1 MRTGFL
7 KKADMALYAAKNG
20 GGGDHRFFA
29 LEMEEA
35 AQERRA
41 LELDLREALA
51 SDQFLLYFQPL
62 VDLRNGRVTTCE
74 ALLRWNHPTRGMVP
88 PSVFI
93 PIAEETGLII
103 ALGEWALLRACPEAA
118 QWPTSVKVAVNL
130 SPVQFRDRGRGPG
143 KSFRPSPSQ
152 GLPAQRLELEVTE
165 RLLLEDTHGT
175 LAAMEQFKEPR
186 RSEFR

>member
-1 MRTGFL
+1 M
-7 KKADMALYAAKNG
+7 
-20 GGGDHRFFA
+20 
-29 LEMEEA
+29 
-35 AQERRA
+35 

-103 ALGEWALLRACPEAA
+103 ALGEWALLRACFEAA
-118 QWPTSVKVAVNL
+118 KWPKSV
-130 SPVQFRDRGRGPG
+130 R
-143 KSFRPSPSQ
+143 SPSICTISRPRP
-152 GLPAQRLELEVTE
+152 GPASRF
-165 RLLLEDTHGT
+165 G
-175 LAAMEQFKEPR
+175 PR
-186 RSEFR
+186 QVRSARATP